1 MGFAPAPDARHP
13 MNEARQLLKSAGVIG
28 GATML
33 SRVLGFVRDMVVARA
48 FGASHVAD
56 AFYVAYRIPSLLREL
71 FAEGSMSAAFVPVFT
86 QTLTTESREEARRLA
101 RAAFSLIL
109 VIVTTMTVLGI
120 ALAPWLV
127 AVIAPGFGDDPGKAA
142 LTTDLTRIMFPY
154 LLWISLAALAMGM
167 LNSVRAFA
175 APALSPALFNLAI
188 IAAVLLLA
196 PFLDEPVLAV
206 ACGVF
211 IGGLA
216 QLLVQLPSLRRTDLA
231 LGWLWQPSHPGL
243 RRMGLLLIPTL
254 VGLSVS
260 QVNIFINTLLAS
272 YLAQGSV
279 TYLYYAMRLV
289 QFPLGVFGVA
299 LSTALLPTLSTH
311 AAKQDAT
318 GLRETMAFGLRLIMF
333 ITIPAMIGLIAL
345 RTPII
350 HVLFQHGKFEAA
362 DTVGTAS
369 AVLGYTVGLWAFAGV
384 RVVAPVF
391 YARQDTK
398 TPVIVAAAS
407 VMVNIGLSLVLMGPF
422 GHGGLALATAV
433 ASCVNF
439 VVLLVVLRRGLGPF
453 GGRALARS
461 AALAVLASAPAGL
474 IGWGMSGLAIWDTA
488 GAWTMKM
495 ALLSAAIAGS
505 AAAYGALHALWRTE
519 EARAVWDLV
528 KRRRARA
535 TPPS

>member
-1 MGFAPAPDARHP
+1 V
-13 MNEARQLLKSAGVIG
+13 NETRQVVKAAGVIG
-28 GATML
+28 AATFL

-109 VIVTTMTVLGI
+109 VIVMTVTVLGI

-127 AVIAPGFGDDPGKAA
+127 AVIAPGFGDDPAKAA

-154 LLWISLAALAMGM
+154 LLWISLAALAMGV

-188 IAAVLLLA
+188 IAAVFFLA

-216 QLLVQLPSLRRTDLA
+216 QLLVQLPSLRSA
-231 LGWLWQPSHPGL
+231 GMGLGWLWEPAHPGL
-243 RRMGLLLIPTL
+243 KRMGLLLIPTL

-311 AAKQDAT
+311 AAKQDVAA
-318 GLRETMAFGLRLIMF
+318 LRETLAFGLRLILF
-333 ITIPAMIGLIAL
+333 ITIPAMVGLIAL

-350 HVLFQHGKFEAA
+350 HVLFEHGKFLAA
-362 DTVGTAS
+362 DTAGTAT
-369 AVLGYTVGLWAFAGV
+369 ALLGYTVGLWAFAGV
-384 RVVAPVF
+384 RVVVPVF
-391 YARQDTK
+391 YARQDTR
-398 TPVIVAAAS
+398 TPVLVAAAA
-407 VMVNIGLSLVLMGPF
+407 VLVNIGLSLVLMGPLA
-422 GHGGLALATAV
+422 HGGLALATAI

-439 VVLLVVLRRGLGPF
+439 AVLVVVLRRRLGPF
-453 GGRALARS
+453 GGRRVARS
-461 AALAVLASAPAGL
+461 AGLAVVASAPAAA
-474 IGWGMSGLAIWDTA
+474 IGWGVSGAAIWQTP
-488 GAWTMKM
+488 GAWGVKI
-495 ALLSAAIAGS
+495 ALIGAAILGS
-505 AAAYGALHALWRTE
+505 VAAYGLLHAVWKTD
-519 EARAVWDLV
+519 EARAVWDIL

-535 TPPS
+535 APAK

>member
-1 MGFAPAPDARHP
+1 
-13 MNEARQLLKSAGVIG
+13 MNEARQVIKAAGVIG
-28 GATML
+28 GATLL

-48 FGASHVAD
+48 FGASQVAD

-109 VIVTTMTVLGI
+109 VIVTTVTVLGI

-127 AVIAPGFGDDPGKAA
+127 AVIAPGFGDDPHKAE

-154 LLWISLAALAMGM
+154 LLWISLAALAMGV

-175 APALSPALFNLAI
+175 APAFSPALFNLAI
-188 IAAVLLLA
+188 IASVFALA

-216 QLLVQLPSLRRTDLA
+216 QLLVQLPSLRRAGMD
-231 LGWLWQPSHPGL
+231 LGWLWQPAHPGL
-243 RRMGLLLIPTL
+243 QRMGLLLIPTL

-311 AAKQDAT
+311 AAKQDVAA
-318 GLRETMAFGLRLIMF
+318 LRETMAFGLRLILF

-350 HVLFQHGKFEAA
+350 HVLFQHGKFVAA
-362 DTVGTAS
+362 DTAGTAA

-384 RVVAPVF
+384 RVVVPVF
-391 YARQDTK
+391 YARQDTR
-398 TPVIVAAAS
+398 TPVLVAAAA
-407 VMVNIGLSLVLMGPF
+407 VLVNIGLSLVLMGPL
-422 GHGGLALATAV
+422 GHGGLAFATAI

-439 VVLLVVLRRGLGPF
+439 TVLVVVLRRQLGPF
-453 GGRALARS
+453 GGRRVARS
-461 AALAVLASAPAGL
+461 AARAVLASAPAAM
-474 IGWGMSGLAIWDTA
+474 IGWGVSGLAVWDGP
-488 GAWTMKM
+488 GAWAVKV
-495 ALLSAAIAGS
+495 ALVSASIAGS
-505 AAAYGALHALWRTE
+505 AAAYGLLHTAWKTD

-535 TPPS
+535 TTTPG

>member
-1 MGFAPAPDARHP
+1 
-13 MNEARQLLKSAGVIG
+13 MNETRQVVRAAGIIG
-28 GATML
+28 GATLL

-48 FGASHVAD
+48 FGASQVAD

-109 VIVTTMTVLGI
+109 VVVTIVTVLGI

-154 LLWISLAALAMGM
+154 LLWISLAALAMGV

-188 IAAVLLLA
+188 IGSVFALA
-196 PFLDEPVLAV
+196 PFLDEPVLSV

-216 QLLVQLPSLRRTDLA
+216 QLLVQLPSLRRADMS

-243 RRMGLLLIPTL
+243 KRMGLLLIPSL

-272 YLAQGSV
+272 FLAQGSV

-311 AAKQDAT
+311 AAKEDVAA
-318 GLRETMAFGLRLIMF
+318 LRDTMAFGLRLILF
-333 ITIPAMIGLIAL
+333 ITIPAMVGLIAL

-350 HVLFQHGKFEAA
+350 HVLFQHGKFVAA
-362 DTVGTAS
+362 DTAGTAS
-369 AVLGYTVGLWAFAGV
+369 ALLGYTVGLWAFAGV
-384 RVVAPVF
+384 RVVVPVF
-391 YARQDTK
+391 YARQDTR
-398 TPVIVAAAS
+398 TPVLVAAAS
-407 VMVNIGLSLVLMGPF
+407 VLVNIGVSLALMGPW
-422 GHGGLALATAV
+422 GHGGLAFATAV
-433 ASCVNF
+433 SSCVNF
-439 VVLLVVLRRGLGPF
+439 IVLLIVLRRRLGPF
-453 GGRALARS
+453 GGRRVARS
-461 AALAVLASAPAGL
+461 AALALVASAPAAV
-474 IGWGMSGLAIWDTA
+474 IGWVVSGLSVWKDS
-488 GAWTMKM
+488 GAW
-495 ALLSAAIAGS
+495 ALKIALISAAIAGS
-505 AAAYGALHALWRTE
+505 AAAYGLLHAAWKTD
-519 EARAVWDLV
+519 EARAVWDLI

-535 TPPS
+535 TNAASN

>member
-1 MGFAPAPDARHP
+1 
-13 MNEARQLLKSAGVIG
+13 MNEARQVVKTAGVIG
-28 GATML
+28 AATFL

-48 FGASHVAD
+48 FGASYVAD

-86 QTLTTESREEARRLA
+86 QTLTTDSREEARRLA
-101 RAAFSLIL
+101 RAAFSVIL
-109 VIVTTMTVLGI
+109 VVVTTVTVLGI
-120 ALAPWLV
+120 AFAPWLV
-127 AVIAPGFGDDPGKAA
+127 AVIAPGFGDDPRQAE

-154 LLWISLAALAMGM
+154 LLWISLAALAMGV

-175 APALSPALFNLAI
+175 APAFSPALFNLAI
-188 IAAVLLLA
+188 IAAVFALA
-196 PFLDEPVLAV
+196 PFLNEPVLAV

-216 QLLVQLPSLRRTDLA
+216 QLLVQLPSLRRA
-231 LGWLWQPSHPGL
+231 GMGLGWLWQPDHPGL
-243 RRMGLLLIPTL
+243 KRMGRLLVPTL

-279 TYLYYAMRLV
+279 TFLYYAMRLV

-311 AAKQDAT
+311 ATKQDVVA
-318 GLRETMAFGLRLIMF
+318 LRETMAFGLRLILF

-350 HVLFQHGKFEAA
+350 HVLFQHGKFVAA
-362 DTVGTAS
+362 DTAGTAA

-384 RVVAPVF
+384 RVVVPVF
-391 YARQDTK
+391 YARQDTR
-398 TPVIVAAAS
+398 TPVLVAAAA
-407 VMVNIGLSLVLMGPF
+407 VLVNIGLSLVLMGPL
-422 GHGGLALATAV
+422 GHGGLALATAI

-439 VVLLVVLRRGLGPF
+439 TVLVIVLRRQLGPF
-453 GGRALARS
+453 GGLRVARS
-461 AALAVLASAPAGL
+461 AALAVVASAPAAL
-474 IGWGMSGLAIWDTA
+474 IGWGVSDLAVWDEP
-488 GAWTMKM
+488 GAWAVKI
-495 ALLSAAIAGS
+495 ALISGAIAGS
-505 AAAYGALHALWRTE
+505 AAAYAALHLAWKTD

-528 KRRRARA
+528 KRRRARTTN
-535 TPPS
+535 TPSA

>member
-1 MGFAPAPDARHP
+1 V
-13 MNEARQLLKSAGVIG
+13 NETRQVVKAAGVIG
-28 GATML
+28 AATFL

-109 VIVTTMTVLGI
+109 VIVMTVTVLGI

-127 AVIAPGFGDDPGKAA
+127 AVIAPGFGDDPAKAA

-154 LLWISLAALAMGM
+154 LLWISLAALAMGV

-188 IAAVLLLA
+188 IAAVFFLA

-216 QLLVQLPSLRRTDLA
+216 QLLVQLPSLRSA
-231 LGWLWQPSHPGL
+231 GMGLGWLWEPAHPGL
-243 RRMGLLLIPTL
+243 KRMGLLLIPTL

-311 AAKQDAT
+311 AAKQDVAA
-318 GLRETMAFGLRLIMF
+318 LRETLAFGLRLILF
-333 ITIPAMIGLIAL
+333 ITIPAMVGLIAL

-350 HVLFQHGKFEAA
+350 HVLFEHGKFVAA
-362 DTVGTAS
+362 DTAGTAT
-369 AVLGYTVGLWAFAGV
+369 ALLGYTVGLWAFAGV
-384 RVVAPVF
+384 RVVVPVF
-391 YARQDTK
+391 YARQDTR
-398 TPVIVAAAS
+398 TPVLVAAAA
-407 VMVNIGLSLVLMGPF
+407 VLVNIGLSLVLMGPLA
-422 GHGGLALATAV
+422 HGGLALATAI

-439 VVLLVVLRRGLGPF
+439 AVLVVVLRRRLGPF
-453 GGRALARS
+453 GGRRVARS
-461 AALAVLASAPAGL
+461 AGLAVVASAPAAA
-474 IGWGMSGLAIWDTA
+474 IGWGVSGTAIWQTP
-488 GAWTMKM
+488 GAWGVKI
-495 ALLSAAIAGS
+495 ALIGAAILGS
-505 AAAYGALHALWRTE
+505 VAAYGLLHAVWKTD
-519 EARAVWDLV
+519 EARAVWDIL

-535 TPPS
+535 APAK

>member
-1 MGFAPAPDARHP
+1 
-13 MNEARQLLKSAGVIG
+13 MNEARRVVRAAGVIG
-28 GATML
+28 AATFL

-48 FGASHVAD
+48 FGASQVAD

-86 QTLTTESREEARRLA
+86 QTLTTDSREEARRLA

-109 VIVTTMTVLGI
+109 VIVATVTVIGMAI
-120 ALAPWLV
+120 APWLV

-142 LTTDLTRIMFPY
+142 LTADLTRIMFPY
-154 LLWISLAALAMGM
+154 LLWISLAALAMGV

-188 IAAVLLLA
+188 IATVFGLAPLLA
-196 PFLDEPVLAV
+196 EPVLAV
-206 ACGVF
+206 AWGVF

-216 QLLVQLPSLRRTDLA
+216 QLAVQIPSLQRA
-231 LGWLWQPSHPGL
+231 GMGLGWFWQPTHPGL
-243 RRMGLLLIPTL
+243 AKMGALLIPTL

-311 AAKQDAT
+311 AAKQDEAA
-318 GLRETMAFGLRLIMF
+318 LRETLAFGLRLILF

-350 HVLFQHGKFEAA
+350 HVLFQHGRFTAA
-362 DTVGTAS
+362 DTAGTAV
-369 AVLGYTVGLWAFAGV
+369 ALLGYSVGLWAFAGV
-384 RVVAPVF
+384 RVVVPVF

-398 TPVIVAAAS
+398 TPVVVAAAA
-407 VMVNIGLSLVLMGPF
+407 VLVNVGLSLVLMGPLA
-422 GHGGLALATAV
+422 HGGLALATAI

-439 VVLLVVLRRGLGPF
+439 TVLLVVLRTRLGPF
-453 GGRALARS
+453 GGRRVVRS
-461 AALAVLASAPAGL
+461 AAIALVASAPAAV
-474 IGWGMSGLAIWDTA
+474 IGWGVSGLSLWNVP
-488 GAWTMKM
+488 GAWTEKVALISVAIAASAGAY
-495 ALLSAAIAGS
+495 ALL
-505 AAAYGALHALWRTE
+505 HTLWKTD
-519 EARAVWDLV
+519 EATAVWDLL
-528 KRRRARA
+528 KRRAARSR
-535 TPPS
+535 TT